1 MLHKAL
7 VLVLCPL
14 VFVPWLHGQQTAR
27 VDSFKTSSSMQLHE
41 YRIHVPL
48 GQTFVRNG
56 GCNSVS
62 SIRYH
67 HPAGRAKA
75 TLDLDTMGTVLIP
88 NISLSGGNT
97 HYQQSVTTLRGSA
110 TMTVSRSSVTMD
122 DDPTR
127 YLVEL
132 KADPNMPSK
141 MVMNL
146 GYGSAWLDLGGMDIR
161 HLDIHSANADVFISY
176 KTMNTHPMKEM
187 RLNTG
192 MGKLVVRNLERARA
206 EAIFI
211 ENGMGMT
218 RIILGEE
225 PFQRTN
231 TNIQVGSGSC
241 TLLAGKN
248 YPVKVVLK
256 TSMFSSVELSPDMI
270 ETSDNVFVN
279 LAYKSSPQLATVV
292 VVDVSMGSFSLV
304 FYE

>member
-1 MLHKAL
+1 
-7 VLVLCPL
+7 
-14 VFVPWLHGQQTAR
+14 
-27 VDSFKTSSSMQLHE
+27 
-41 YRIHVPL
+41 
-48 GQTFVRNG
+48 
-56 GCNSVS
+56 
-62 SIRYH
+62 
-67 HPAGRAKA
+67 
-75 TLDLDTMGTVLIP
+75 
-88 NISLSGGNT
+88 
-97 HYQQSVTTLRGSA
+97 
-110 TMTVSRSSVTMD
+110 
-122 DDPTR
+122 
-127 YLVEL
+127 
-132 KADPNMPSK
+132 
-141 MVMNL
+141 
-146 GYGSAWLDLGGMDIR
+146 
-161 HLDIHSANADVFISY
+161 
-176 KTMNTHPMKEM
+176 MNTHPMKEM